1 MHRGLLEV
9 VPYPRGTPH
18 RVLLSTRTRQ
28 IALVVTPPEE
38 PPSTETD
45 ISKPALDIE
54 NLDPDAILLWTRGD
68 IWWEPEAGGPS
79 HRGSISP

>member
-1 MHRGLLEV
+1 
-9 VPYPRGTPH
+9 
-18 RVLLSTRTRQ
+18 LLSTRTRQ

-54 NLDPDAILLWTRGD
+54 NLDPDAILLWADAGD
-68 IWWEPEAGGPS
+68 IWWEPEAGAHRIEDRQPPEGPV
-79 HRGSISP
+79 RAV